1 MFEYIQRLGINNI
14 VFNNIIVHIST
25 HNIIIYWFCMSGS
38 GGYWKTWERLALIFS
53 GRGGCPSGGI
63 CWATNGFCD
72 LRSTIYDDEDE
83 IL

>member
-1 MFEYIQRLGINNI
+1 
-14 VFNNIIVHIST
+14 
-25 HNIIIYWFCMSGS
+25 MSGS